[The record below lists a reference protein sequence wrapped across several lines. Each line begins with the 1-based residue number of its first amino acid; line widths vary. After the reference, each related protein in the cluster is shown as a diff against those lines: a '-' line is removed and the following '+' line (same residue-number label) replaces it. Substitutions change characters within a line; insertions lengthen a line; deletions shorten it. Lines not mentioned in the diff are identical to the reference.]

1 MGYYDTPQVVQCA
14 MCSIIEKIKK
24 GLDKIWKAWYN
35 IVNKGVKP
43 MKTEEEKQIENL
55 MKTFNLDW
63 EQAAQLTLS
72 LIPLALKRKKEKEEK
87 NNANYSKV

>member
-1 MGYYDTPQVVQCA
+1 
-14 MCSIIEKIKK
+14 
-24 GLDKIWKAWYN
+24 
-35 IVNKGVKP
+35 
-43 MKTEEEKQIENL
+43 MKTEEEKQIEIL
-55 MKTFNLDW
+55 MKTLNLDW